1 VSSTLCHEDFGGGG
15 HDRLQFNADGDGG
28 AAQAEPARDSKAEED
43 ATLYCKLIGSLRYMV
58 HTRPDMIFAMGYL
71 SRFM

>member
-1 VSSTLCHEDFGGGG
+1 
-15 HDRLQFNADGDGG
+15 LQFNADGDGG

-43 ATLYCKLIGSLRYMV
+43 ATLYCKLIGSLRYLV
-58 HTRPDMIFAMGYL
+58 HTRPDMIFVVGYL